1 MVACYEGKGSHYVKH
16 VDNPNAD
23 GRCITC
29 IYYLNVDWDVS
40 ESGGLLRIF
49 PDGWADRVADIEPIF
64 DRITFFWSDRRNPHE
79 VQPAHRTRY
88 AITLWYFDANEREH
102 AVRKYQRDCKSSND
116 KWHQQRTRFQ
126 FSKLFQVKTCGKQL
140 SFTWGEQS
148 NQICLIIM
156 QFNTK
161 QWYYFANT
169 CKLTLTFT
177 PELNLNQSLWF
188 FAEICIIKWF
198 MSNII
203 LY

>member
-102 AVRKYQRDCKSSND
+102 AVRKYQRDCKSNND
-116 KWHQQRTRFQ
+116 KWHEQRTHFISQ
-126 FSKLFQVKTCGKQL
+126 NFSRWKLEESSLASYEK
-140 SFTWGEQS
+140 S
-148 NQICLIIM
+148 NR
-156 QFNTK
+156 TK
-161 QWYYFANT
+161 SVW
-169 CKLTLTFT
+169 
-177 PELNLNQSLWF
+177 
-188 FAEICIIKWF
+188 
-198 MSNII
+198 
-203 LY
+203 